1 MINKMQF
8 WKEYIE
14 ENINK
19 EIDVDLELLRVSI
32 ISMNGKS
39 ISEYFTFQKKIEVLE
54 FLKEVVLPSIVLSLF
69 FEDKD
74 PSIYLWRK
82 EEVIEFL
89 EINSGFLHRK
99 LLALYL
105 NCYDYIE
112 NIMCNHISEAT
123 INNLIE
129 YLEHNFEVYNLVFL
143 GLSYGENTDSYLQN
157 IINSYK
163 DKGILDILE
172 RDLNSTNLSLKKL
185 DSIINNIYE
194 YEKGIRENILEKI
207 PVGI

>member
-32 ISMNGKS
+32 ISMNGKP
-39 ISEYFTFQKKIEVLE
+39 ISEYFTFQKKFEVLE

-99 LLALYL
+99 LLSLYL

-194 YEKGIRENILEKI
+194 YEKGIKENILEKI

>member
-19 EIDVDLELLRVSI
+19 EIDVDLELLRISI

-39 ISEYFTFQKKIEVLE
+39 ISEYFTFQKKFEVLE

>member
-1 MINKMQF
+1 
-8 WKEYIE
+8 
-14 ENINK
+14 
-19 EIDVDLELLRVSI
+19 
-32 ISMNGKS
+32 
-39 ISEYFTFQKKIEVLE
+39 
-54 FLKEVVLPSIVLSLF
+54 
-69 FEDKD
+69 
-74 PSIYLWRK
+74 
-82 EEVIEFL
+82 
-89 EINSGFLHRK
+89 
-99 LLALYL
+99 
-105 NCYDYIE
+105 
-112 NIMCNHISEAT
+112 MCNHISEAT

>member
-32 ISMNGKS
+32 ISMNGKP
-39 ISEYFTFQKKIEVLE
+39 ISEYFTFQKKFEVLE

-89 EINSGFLHRK
+89 EINSGFLHRN
-99 LLALYL
+99 Y
-105 NCYDYIE
+105 YHYI
-112 NIMCNHISEAT
+112 
-123 INNLIE
+123 
-129 YLEHNFEVYNLVFL
+129 
-143 GLSYGENTDSYLQN
+143 
-157 IINSYK
+157 
-163 DKGILDILE
+163 
-172 RDLNSTNLSLKKL
+172 
-185 DSIINNIYE
+185 
-194 YEKGIRENILEKI
+194 
-207 PVGI
+207 

>member
-32 ISMNGKS
+32 ISMNGKP
-39 ISEYFTFQKKIEVLE
+39 ISEYFTFQKKFEVLE

-89 EINSGFLHRK
+89 EIN
-99 LLALYL
+99 
-105 NCYDYIE
+105 
-112 NIMCNHISEAT
+112 
-123 INNLIE
+123 
-129 YLEHNFEVYNLVFL
+129 
-143 GLSYGENTDSYLQN
+143 
-157 IINSYK
+157 
-163 DKGILDILE
+163 
-172 RDLNSTNLSLKKL
+172 
-185 DSIINNIYE
+185 
-194 YEKGIRENILEKI
+194 
-207 PVGI
+207 